1 LAAGL
6 EIETQLNLDVGSGFF
21 MNTKTLDESEKRYSN
36 VLNLIKFILVFV
48 GVFTLLGGGTKAP
61 KNVQPVQNFELERYL
76 GTWHEIARLDHSF
89 ERGLENVTAVY
100 SMREDGGVRVMN
112 SGINRET
119 KQPKQAEGK
128 AYFLGSEDVAS
139 LKVSFFGPFYGGYH
153 VAKLDADYKMALVI
167 GPNTDYAWILARS
180 KQPGLAECE
189 AYYQEAEKLGIKR
202 SDWIVGYS
210 CR

>member
-1 LAAGL
+1 M
-6 EIETQLNLDVGSGFF
+6 TQGEML
-21 MNTKTLDESEKRYSN
+21 MNTNDFKESEKRYSN
-36 VLNLIKFILVFV
+36 LLNLMKILLVSV
-48 GVFTLLGGGTKAP
+48 GFFALLSGCTQAP

-100 SMREDGGVRVMN
+100 SMREDGGVRVIN
-112 SGINRET
+112 SGINTET
-119 KQPKQAEGK
+119 KKPKQAEGK

-153 VAKLDADYKMALVI
+153 VAKLDSDYQMALVI

-189 AYYQEAEKLGIKR
+189 AYYQEAERLGIKR

-210 CR
+210 CS